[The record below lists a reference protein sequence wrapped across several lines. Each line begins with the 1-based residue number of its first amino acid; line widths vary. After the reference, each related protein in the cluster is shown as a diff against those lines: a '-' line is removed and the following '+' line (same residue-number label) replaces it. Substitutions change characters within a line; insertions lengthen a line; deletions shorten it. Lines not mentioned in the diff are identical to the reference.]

1 LINYGRC
8 YEYTQTDGGKTGK
21 DNPRTNSSQITA
33 LKRTCAVLWILT
45 YDFLR
50 CRASGGIEG
59 ILFGDGFHFVIFV
72 QSILVMDGQ
81 KLSSLQLELLNVY
94 SFQPDEKD
102 LLAIRKLL
110 AEYFSD
116 KLVNKVDQAVAERK
130 ITEADLGS
138 WLNE

>member
-1 LINYGRC
+1 
-8 YEYTQTDGGKTGK
+8 
-21 DNPRTNSSQITA
+21 
-33 LKRTCAVLWILT
+33 
-45 YDFLR
+45 
-50 CRASGGIEG
+50 
-59 ILFGDGFHFVIFV
+59 
-72 QSILVMDGQ
+72 MDSQ

-102 LLAIRKLL
+102 ILAIRKLL

-116 KLVNKVDQAVAERK
+116 KLTNKVDQAIAERK